1 MFVSEGDLQIFLI
14 HYLLVFLYYRKMSME
29 KIVCK
34 ADYGDKWAFI
44 KNVLCILDRLANDFD
59 VEGV

>member
-1 MFVSEGDLQIFLI
+1 MS
-14 HYLLVFLYYRKMSME
+14 RKME
-29 KIVCK
+29 KVVCK